1 MNYGECAYPKCDAD
15 GILKLQGKPVCP
27 RHVEVAFRA
36 VFKPPKV
43 QMLLLVRREE
53 DESLEV

>member
-43 QMLLLVRREE
+43 RMPLPARKEE
-53 DESLEV
+53 ELKEDG